1 MSIQIDLLTTPITE
15 LLSEFIKLRQ
25 SQKKE
30 ALESTDWK
38 TLEKAYYN
46 HLKWR
51 FEYPKRVFNQQITTG
66 IVISLVVLV
75 LIISGLAFSFWQLD
89 YAITV
94 GDFSSLSTD
103 ASIETVGKVSI
114 NSSIVG
120 AIVLVISLA
129 FFYLYLKNVFQ
140 IQYPTPP
147 HVGFGETDLKEEIK
161 SKLFGKKEKPESD
174 LNKVK
179 IYEKL
184 LLEYYLKN
192 YNAENNKIDL
202 SGENNNSEGSKK

>member
-1 MSIQIDLLTTPITE
+1 MSLQIDLFSSTITD
-15 LLSEFIKLRQ
+15 LVSEFIKLRK

-30 ALESTDWK
+30 ELQSTDWK

-51 FEYPKRVFNQQITTG
+51 FEYPKRVFNQQLSTG
-66 IVISLVVLV
+66 IIISLVVLV
-75 LIISGLAFSFWQLD
+75 LIISGLTFSFWQLE
-89 YAITV
+89 YALSV
-94 GDFSSLSTD
+94 GDFSSLSTE
-103 ASIETVGKVSI
+103 ASIETAGKVSI
-114 NSSIVG
+114 NSSIIG

-161 SKLFGKKEKPESD
+161 SRLLGKKDKSQPEMKRD
-174 LNKVK
+174 K

-184 LLEYYLKN
+184 LIEYYLKN
-192 YNAENNKIDL
+192 LLTKEKDNEQEN
-202 SGENNNSEGSKK
+202 ENET

>member
-1 MSIQIDLLTTPITE
+1 MSIQIDLLSSPITD
-15 LLSEFIKLRQ
+15 LVSEFIKLRK

-30 ALESTDWK
+30 ELESTDWK

-66 IVISLVVLV
+66 IIISLVVLV
-75 LIISGLAFSFWQLD
+75 LIISGLAFSFWQLE
-89 YAITV
+89 YALSV
-94 GDFSSLSTD
+94 GDFSSLSTE
-103 ASIETVGKVSI
+103 ASIETAGKVSI
-114 NSSIVG
+114 NSSIIG
-120 AIVLVISLA
+120 AVVLVISLA

-161 SKLFGKKEKPESD
+161 SRLLGKKDKSLPEMKRD
-174 LNKVK
+174 K

-184 LLEYYLKN
+184 LLEYYLK
-192 YNAENNKIDL
+192 DL
-202 SGENNNSEGSKK
+202 SNKGKDNEQENKNESK